1 MESFPGS
8 GFFDLD
14 NGQIVGGQQ
23 AFEHFSTAL
32 PPDPEEFEKIK
43 LVSHHGM
50 VLPSE
55 TIELQASASLLS
67 YYTFPAAS

>member
-1 MESFPGS
+1 MKSFPGS

-50 VLPSE
+50 LLPSE
-55 TIELQASASLLS
+55 TI
-67 YYTFPAAS
+67 

>member
-1 MESFPGS
+1 MECFLGS
-8 GFFDLD
+8 QFFDLD

-43 LVSHHGM
+43 PESHHGM
-50 VLPSE
+50 VLLSK
-55 TIELQASASLLS
+55 TI
-67 YYTFPAAS
+67 